1 MAWPS
6 TKGARFAFWEAG
18 GAFACVTHGDGVP
31 SGVGGMVTVVL
42 GDDVT
47 VGLVVAVVEVVGA
60 VVVLVGTEV
69 VERCGRLYGN
79 LGSMS

>member
-1 MAWPS
+1 
-6 TKGARFAFWEAG
+6 
-18 GAFACVTHGDGVP
+18 
-31 SGVGGMVTVVL
+31 MVTVVL